1 MSLMSDAEYQSAL
14 ARITEAET
22 EIEGLTVRIREC
34 IDRAR
39 ELNNLSRESTGRRT
53 SLQVALD
60 ILKAK
65 VRAHQ
70 NDVAARAK
78 QEANERAAA
87 EAAAKRQA
95 EAEAVAAAEESGV
108 EADNRAMSTV
118 VEYQKLIR
126 IQDV

>member
-14 ARITEAET
+14 AKITEAET

-60 ILKAK
+60 SLKAK

-70 NDVAARAK
+70 NEVAARAK

-95 EAEAVAAAEESGV
+95 EAEAVAAAEESELSRLRAEVAELRSKV
-108 EADNRAMSTV
+108 EQA
-118 VEYQKLIR
+118 
-126 IQDV
+126 